1 MKRGITPRSKMHR
14 SLPPEMI
21 VAAFSLVARPFDRRD
36 RNGQIIERIIAYA
49 KRSRWESL
57 ASANINA
64 THAAIAVS
72 HFGHCYHRPRVSI
85 VSSALPLRAFN
96 RSTMKNGL

>member
-21 VAAFSLVARPFDRRD
+21 VAAFSLVARAFDRRD

-49 KRSRWESL
+49 KRFRWESL

-72 HFGHCYHRPRVSI
+72 HFGHYYHRLSPLVFPLFHRLPPFAR
-85 VSSALPLRAFN
+85 SADR
-96 RSTMKNGL
+96 R